1 MADIDKAGDDFI
13 VADTQ
18 FGFNG
23 GVFGHVTSTPDGTQ
37 AHGVYDVEHVLHA
50 RAGAEYLLV
59 TRDFVVFLNAGDGNR
74 NNMDAIKNILERVSV
89 AQLTGPEITAEQ
101 KEILFQAA
109 LRAPDHAWLRPSRYL
124 TIEGDARQYL
134 SEVYYQSLPDKDQ
147 LSDEKVKKMRNRL
160 MRAPL
165 IVVAITRIQEHYKV
179 PRDEQILSRSQA

>member
-1 MADIDKAGDDFI
+1 
-13 VADTQ
+13 
-18 FGFNG
+18 
-23 GVFGHVTSTPDGTQ
+23 
-37 AHGVYDVEHVLHA
+37 
-50 RAGAEYLLV
+50 
-59 TRDFVVFLNAGDGNR
+59 
-74 NNMDAIKNILERVSV
+74 MDAIKNILERVSV

-179 PRDEQILSRSQA
+179 PRDEQILSTGSGVQNMLNVVHAMGLGAIWRTGDMAENAAVKAELGLGDDEIITGFIYIGHINTSPKTPPAMPVSEYVREWQPEKP

>member
-1 MADIDKAGDDFI
+1 
-13 VADTQ
+13 
-18 FGFNG
+18 
-23 GVFGHVTSTPDGTQ
+23 
-37 AHGVYDVEHVLHA
+37 
-50 RAGAEYLLV
+50 
-59 TRDFVVFLNAGDGNR
+59 
-74 NNMDAIKNILERVSV
+74 MDAIKNILERVSV

-179 PRDEQILSRSQA
+179 PRDEQILSTGSGVQNMLNVVHAMGLGAIWRTGDMAENTAVKAELGLGDDEIITGFIYIGHINTSPKTPPEMPVHEYVREWQPEKP

>member
-1 MADIDKAGDDFI
+1 
-13 VADTQ
+13 
-18 FGFNG
+18 
-23 GVFGHVTSTPDGTQ
+23 
-37 AHGVYDVEHVLHA
+37 
-50 RAGAEYLLV
+50 
-59 TRDFVVFLNAGDGNR
+59 
-74 NNMDAIKNILERVSV
+74 MDAIKNILERVSV

-179 PRDEQILSRSQA
+179 PRDEQILSTGSGVQNMLNVVHAMGLGAIWRTGDMAENAAVKAELGLGDDEIITGFIYIGHINTSPKTPPAMPVGEYVREWQPEKP